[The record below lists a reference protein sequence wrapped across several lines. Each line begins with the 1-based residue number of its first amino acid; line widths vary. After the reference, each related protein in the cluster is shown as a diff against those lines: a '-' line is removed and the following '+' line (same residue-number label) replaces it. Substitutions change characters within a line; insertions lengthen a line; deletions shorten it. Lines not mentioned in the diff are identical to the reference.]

1 MSRRIRF
8 GWLIAV
14 ALLATAPAGGQYPGQ
29 NIPPTRV
36 PISEEPPLADPKTP
50 GQLPDKV
57 KQSIIGSQPVN
68 PPGVTP
74 IVPAANLSTDPPT
87 PVVAIHVSA
96 PASSSASGD
105 VEYKIVAENKSAA
118 AAHHVRVT
126 FPKSNDYQVLRC
138 DPPPANMEANPLAWE
153 RKTLSPNEKFEIHV
167 VVLPKK
173 EDTLEATARVQFEHG
188 QKVSTVLHRPQIAI
202 RKITNR
208 HALENEPIACKLIVE
223 NTGAVDVSNI
233 TIDEMLD
240 DGLRF
245 DEKDKDKQFHKR
257 WEIPLL
263 RPKET
268 QERTYTVTGTKAG
281 TFSSKIEAR
290 GERGVRADSNW
301 QITVGP
307 SPVAIKITG
316 PKQVYLNYPAR
327 YDIEVSYSATAPLDN
342 VVVAVGLQKGMKVVR
357 ATPGAKSFENRL
369 QWAIPKLSARET
381 KFSVWAQAATTGT
394 VPTFAEV
401 LWNGPKQHT
410 ETTTEFLGAANL
422 HLDIRE
428 SADPIRIGD
437 KVRYTLT
444 VTNRGTAAA
453 TDVKL
458 VASFPTQQ
466 FAVDESGT
474 DGTPSKAL
482 PGTQVIGPLSVP
494 PKGTVTKTVTL
505 KATAAGKAIFHVEM
519 ESAEHLPGG
528 NVTREEPTT
537 ITD

>member
-1 MSRRIRF
+1 
-8 GWLIAV
+8 
-14 ALLATAPAGGQYPGQ
+14 
-29 NIPPTRV
+29 
-36 PISEEPPLADPKTP
+36 
-50 GQLPDKV
+50 
-57 KQSIIGSQPVN
+57 
-68 PPGVTP
+68 
-74 IVPAANLSTDPPT
+74 
-87 PVVAIHVSA
+87 
-96 PASSSASGD
+96 
-105 VEYKIVAENKSAA
+105 
-118 AAHHVRVT
+118 
-126 FPKSNDYQVLRC
+126 
-138 DPPPANMEANPLAWE
+138 
-153 RKTLSPNEKFEIHV
+153 LSPNEKFEIHV

-173 EDTLEATARVQFEHG
+173 EGMDALEATARVQFEHG
-188 QKVSTVLHRPQIAI
+188 QKVSTLLHRPQIAI

-233 TIDEMLD
+233 QIDEIAEEQG
-240 DGLRF
+240 GLSF
-245 DEKDKDKQFHKR
+245 DEKGRFHKQ
-257 WEIPLL
+257 WKIASL
-263 RPKET
+263 RPKQS
-268 QERTYTVTGTKAG
+268 QELTYTMTGLKAG
-281 TFSSKIEAR
+281 TFSTKIEGR
-290 GERGVRADSNW
+290 GERGVRADQNW

-307 SPVAIKITG
+307 SPVGVKITG

-327 YDIEVSYSATAPLDN
+327 YDIEVTYSAAAPLDN

-369 QWAIPKLSARET
+369 QWAIPKLSVRET

-394 VPTFAEV
+394 VPIFAEV
-401 LWNGPKQHT
+401 LWHGPKQHA
-410 ETTTEFLGAANL
+410 ETSTEFLGAANL

-458 VASFPTQQ
+458 VACFPTQQ

-505 KATAAGKAIFHVEM
+505 KATGAGKAVFHVEM